1 MSYPLEGIRVLDL
14 TRALSGPYATRM
26 LSDLGAD
33 VVKVEPPTGDIT
45 RAYGSRIGNLSSHYT
60 QHNAGKRN
68 ICVDLGAEGASA
80 LLLEL
85 TDAADVLIEN
95 FRPGVMDRHGLG
107 WATLHARNPKL
118 IMLSISGFGQDGPER
133 DRAAYAPVLHAE
145 TGLIS
150 RFAELHGR
158 TPVDFPLSIADTT
171 AAVHGVIGVLSAIVM
186 AQRTGTGQHIDLSMI
201 NAQFYHDD
209 FLSMVIN
216 GDRPSAGSGDIWE
229 VEGGQLLIA
238 TPLHHLW
245 RTLAPTAGLEDPGDE
260 EGRRRALAAYLA
272 SLPSWDAVT
281 AVLDAVNLAWGRV
294 RHWQEAVHTSPST
307 KPREILA
314 DIDDR
319 VGGTRLT
326 TQSPYRFS
334 AAESGVRGPAPYR
347 GEHNAEVLDEWLGRP
362 AEDVAVLTEAG
373 VLTAQERPSAQ
384 E

>member
-1 MSYPLEGIRVLDL
+1 MTYPLEGIRVLDL

-33 VVKVEPPTGDIT
+33 VVKVEPPVGDIT

-60 QHNAGKRN
+60 QHNVGKRN
-68 ICVDLGAEGASA
+68 ICVDLAAEGAA
-80 LLLEL
+80 QLILEL
-85 TDAADVLIEN
+85 AAVADVLIEN
-95 FRPGVMDRHGLG
+95 FRPGVMERQGLG
-107 WATLHARNPKL
+107 WSTLHEANPKL

-186 AQRTGTGQHIDLSMI
+186 TQRTGVGQHIDLSMI

-216 GDRPSAGSGDIWE
+216 GDRPTAGSGDIYD
-229 VEGGQLLIA
+229 VVGGQILIA
-238 TPLHHLW
+238 TPLHYLW
-245 RTLAPTAGLEDPGDE
+245 RMLAAKHGLEDPGDD
-260 EGRRRALAAYLA
+260 EGRRSTLAAFLA
-272 SLPSWDAVT
+272 GQPSWDAVT
-281 AVLDAVNLAWGRV
+281 ALLDDVNLAWGRV
-294 RHWQEAVHTSPST
+294 RHWQDAVTSSPST
-307 KPREILA
+307 GPRRILTEV
-314 DIDDR
+314 DDR

-326 TQSPYRFS
+326 TQAPYQFS
-334 AAESGVRGPAPYR
+334 DAECGVRGPAPYR
-347 GEHNAEVLDEWLGRP
+347 GEHNAEVLQDWLGRT
-362 AEDVAVLTEAG
+362 ASEVSLLADSG
-373 VLTAQERPSAQ
+373 VLTQQERPA
-384 E
+384 